1 MRTSWDK
8 LVQHVCT
15 KYGQDIKNELN
26 SKVKVNLVMPVH
38 LAEVL
43 GRHATWEELVRTC
56 QSNIQAALWAQA
68 SMLRALATT
77 DTSDTELP
85 TEISIMNNRITK
97 GDYDLANK
105 IPI

>member
-26 SKVKVNLVMPVH
+26 RKIKVNLVMPVH

-43 GRHATWEELVRTC
+43 GRHATWEELVRISL
-56 QSNIQAALWAQA
+56 SN
-68 SMLRALATT
+68 LRLQYLVTYRRN
-77 DTSDTELP
+77 EM
-85 TEISIMNNRITK
+85 IFIVHR
-97 GDYDLANK
+97 
-105 IPI
+105 